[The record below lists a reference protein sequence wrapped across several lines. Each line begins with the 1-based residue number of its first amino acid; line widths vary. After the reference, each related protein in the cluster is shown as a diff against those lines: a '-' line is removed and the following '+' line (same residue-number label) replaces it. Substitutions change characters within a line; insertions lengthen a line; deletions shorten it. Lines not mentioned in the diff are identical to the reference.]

1 MKKNKKIESGQVSFE
16 YLVISGF
23 LIFVAAVF
31 FVYSMFSINNN
42 LTSDKAKHSA
52 NLIASYANSLYS
64 SGEGSSIVI
73 EVILP
78 ENSALSF
85 FGKNVIIN
93 YGNGN
98 AYGYSVVNFTPVNLG
113 TKQGNRVLKMTFI
126 DGNILVTE

>member
-42 LTSDKAKHSA
+42 LTSDKAKQSA

-73 EVILP
+73 EVTLP
-78 ENSALSF
+78 ENSTLSF
-85 FGKNVIIN
+85 LGKNVIID

-98 AYGYSVVNFTPVNLG
+98 VYGYSVVDFTPVNLG